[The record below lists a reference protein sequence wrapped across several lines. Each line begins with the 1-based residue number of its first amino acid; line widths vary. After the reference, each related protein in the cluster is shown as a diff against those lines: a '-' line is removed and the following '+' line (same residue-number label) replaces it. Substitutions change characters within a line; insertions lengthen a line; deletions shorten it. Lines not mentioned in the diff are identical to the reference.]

1 MDKANTLE
9 AAKFQMEYTVRR
21 GVDRFDTVERLLR
34 SALEDVAR
42 MKAGYVSA
50 SLEPLA
56 VDAYGQGCEYRLGEM
71 SHLLVSNLLGNCRID
86 LCTSSSTEIAVARAE
101 LKAAIALQE

>member
-1 MDKANTLE
+1 MAIDKLE
-9 AAKFQMEYTVRR
+9 AATWQMEWAVKR
-21 GVDRFDTVERLLR
+21 GVDRFDNVERLLK

-42 MKAGYVSA
+42 MKAGYLSA

-56 VDAYGQGCEYRLGEM
+56 VDKYGQGVEYRLGEM

-86 LCTSSSTEIAVARAE
+86 LCHGSATEIAVARAE
-101 LKAAIALQE
+101 LKAVIALQK